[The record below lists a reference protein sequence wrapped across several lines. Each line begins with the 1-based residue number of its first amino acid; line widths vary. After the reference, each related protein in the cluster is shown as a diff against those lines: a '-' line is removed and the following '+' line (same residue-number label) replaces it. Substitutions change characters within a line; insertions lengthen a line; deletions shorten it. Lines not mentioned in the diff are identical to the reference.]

1 MSKRRTGARQQIGIA
16 SCVLAFLAVGARAA
30 TSGTVLL
37 FHDFETVDAEAIFTN
52 NTYNTSTGQSVSTTT
67 MEAIGASNK
76 VALSSLGYRWGAG
89 EASNRVMRLYDTDS
103 PWATYM
109 SEEKGDTGS
118 EVIARLNALPPG
130 VYYLRLSYDQHL
142 VCHDLKFGVRIWGS
156 NGGVSQ
162 TARGAPGAPG
172 YFTGPNEA
180 YWGVNFRDPE
190 NDGAFTKCGTE
201 HELNATVARGYYPWH
216 IRIVSADGSPDNLN
230 VFKQGSFT
238 KLALLIWQTKKTD
251 GLPQPECYFD
261 NIKIEYF
268 SVDPDAPLYLDEIL
282 RTQYIDPLAHF
293 NTAYVNFDATGTLY
307 QADGMVERIGMISSN
322 NVATTNYTRSGATIS
337 FAPYVHGTATLSSFG
352 SGLLGYAYPDAGGVS
367 RYSPLWIEGD
377 GQTKPA
383 RGTDFWTL
391 RDLGLASRGFGCH
404 ANQFITFD
412 THRIRAYLLGNS
424 QLPLVITGSYG
435 MAGEVQNAAYTSR
448 GGVWV
453 DGAQKFLSAAKK
465 RADPSDAFTIRLD
478 PSDRYLTFAV
488 LDNATYDYGQDCGI
502 FKDVLLTLKPIGTVI
517 AVE

>member
-1 MSKRRTGARQQIGIA
+1 MRQQIKIA
-16 SCVLAFLAVGARAA
+16 GCAWAFALLVGGARAA
-30 TSGTVLL
+30 ASGTVLL
-37 FHDFETVDAEAIFTN
+37 FYDFETVDAEAIFTN
-52 NTYNTSTGQSVSTTT
+52 NTFNTATGQSVSTTT
-67 MEAIGASNK
+67 MEAIGASNT
-76 VALSSLGYRWGAG
+76 VALTSLGYRWGTG
-89 EASNRVMRLYDTDS
+89 EASNRVMRLYDTDK

-109 SEEKGDTGS
+109 SVEKSSNDS

-142 VCHDLKFGVRIWGS
+142 VYHDLKFGVRIWGS
-156 NGGVSQ
+156 NGGVAQSS
-162 TARGAPGAPG
+162 RGTPGETG

-180 YWGVNFRDPE
+180 YFGVSFRDPK

-201 HELNATVARGYYPWH
+201 HELNGIATAGYYPWH
-216 IRIVSADGSPDNLN
+216 IRIVPADGSPDNLN

-238 KLALLIWQTKKTD
+238 QLALLIWQTKSGD
-251 GLPQPECYFD
+251 GDLPPECYFD
-261 NIKIEYF
+261 NIKIECF
-268 SVDPDAPLYLDEIL
+268 SIDPDAPLYLDEVL
-282 RTQYIDPLAHF
+282 RTQHIDPLMGF
-293 NTAYVNFDATGTLY
+293 NTAYVNFNSTGTLY
-307 QADGMVERIGMISSN
+307 QADGMVELIGMISSN
-322 NVATTNYTRSGATIS
+322 NVATTNITRSGVTVS
-337 FAPYVHGTATLSSFG
+337 FAPYVHKATTLGSFG
-352 SGLLGYAYPDAGGVS
+352 CGLLGYAYPDAGGFS

-377 GQTKPA
+377 GQTEPA

-391 RDLGLASRGFGCH
+391 RKQGLASRGFGCH

-412 THRIRAYLLGNS
+412 THQIRAYLLGNS
-424 QLPLVITGSYG
+424 QLPMVITGSYG
-435 MAGEVQNAAYTSR
+435 MSGEVQNTTYTSR

-453 DGAQKFLSAAKK
+453 DGVQKFLSAARK

-488 LDNATYDYGQDCGI
+488 LDNDAYDHGQDCGI